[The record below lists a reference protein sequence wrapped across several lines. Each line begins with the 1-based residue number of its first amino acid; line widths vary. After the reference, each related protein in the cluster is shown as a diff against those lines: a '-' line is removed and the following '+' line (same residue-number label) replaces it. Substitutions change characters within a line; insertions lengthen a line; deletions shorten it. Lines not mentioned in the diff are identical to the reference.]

1 MQLTHDALTVMS
13 RSGSYKDLCP
23 ASTDPATVKEAMLSL
38 ASYFFKLDIAGKTTW
53 DTSHHIKGEKAYA
66 LHKLE
71 EHRRITLENAKEFV
85 TGFLREAPPSSLTQ
99 YYYRE
104 CAKNEI
110 ASEHCHVTDA
120 PKDSEHT
127 DPLCDINGFISLIYH
142 ITVPSGRYHF
152 TMGFDP
158 TLPLPHGQPPSFDI
172 CAPTANPLLQDLPD
186 PPLVAS
192 FQRNSRQDTTYPDIS
207 LSHARA
213 HSLSRSRSLSLS
225 RSLSFFRSLAR
236 KNAGRRSGPHTHTL
250 KQVVYLLVYFD

>member
-1 MQLTHDALTVMS
+1 MS
-13 RSGSYKDLCP
+13 RSGNYKDLCP

-85 TGFLREAPPSSLTQ
+85 TGFLREAQPSTLTQ
-99 YYYRE
+99 YYRE

-127 DPLCDINGFISLIYH
+127 DAFCDINGFISLIYH
-142 ITVPSGRYHF
+142 ITVPSGRYHV

-172 CAPTANPLLQDLPD
+172 CAP
-186 PPLVAS
+186 S
-192 FQRNSRQDTTYPDIS
+192 SRV
-207 LSHARA
+207 
-213 HSLSRSRSLSLS
+213 RSLSNKSSIPSSNTGQTPCIQSYCIVSASCISHSFVLVS
-225 RSLSFFRSLAR
+225 RVPFLF
-236 KNAGRRSGPHTHTL
+236 
-250 KQVVYLLVYFD
+250 